1 METINGVTLQD
12 VDSSMISHVG
22 YDAAHECL
30 YVKFHGSGKSGSA
43 TWLYDGVTPM
53 EYTRLTAAPSIGK
66 HFIQNIRGVKTSQR
80 IS

>member
-30 YVKFHGSGKSGSA
+30 YVKFHGSGKSGFA
-43 TWLYDGVTPM
+43 TWRYDQIPPSQ
-53 EYTRLTAAPSIGK
+53 YAALCSSSSIGRY
-66 HFIQNIRGVKTSQR
+66 FIQNIRGQKTSTR
-80 IS
+80 IA